1 METRLP
7 TWSLSE
13 GWKQSV
19 ECREKSFPKYIGL
32 MPNSLRYCIRRR
44 LLLCTNLDQS
54 RCPVVFC
61 SSFLSSTRTSCL
73 RNLLN
78 RDSVKQ
84 PGINVNTAMEL
95 PAVCGE
101 NVSTSQCCRRPRGV
115 LLSAKLHLH
124 LQVRAP
130 PFSWSKLHLQVKT
143 PPSSI
148 AISFR

>member
-1 METRLP
+1 
-7 TWSLSE
+7 
-13 GWKQSV
+13 
-19 ECREKSFPKYIGL
+19 
-32 MPNSLRYCIRRR
+32 MPNSLRYCISRR
-44 LLLCTNLDQS
+44 LLLCTNLHQS
-54 RCPVVFC
+54 RCPVLFC

-84 PGINVNTAMEL
+84 LGINVNTAMEL

-101 NVSTSQCCRRPRGV
+101 NVSTSQCCRVSISPHTIFCSFSFYSYASFFQQRPRGV